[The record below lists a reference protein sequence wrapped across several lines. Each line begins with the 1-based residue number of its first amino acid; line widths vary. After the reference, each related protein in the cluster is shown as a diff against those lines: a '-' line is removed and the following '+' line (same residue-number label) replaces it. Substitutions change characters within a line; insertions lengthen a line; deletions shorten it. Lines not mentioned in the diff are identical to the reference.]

1 MSLRKLSTLFFI
13 AAFVFV
19 AASCNKDEGTTTT
32 TPSLTGLRFECPKF
46 VRPDQ
51 KVTLTP
57 KGLIQ
62 PDGVDVGYYWRVIPT
77 MTQYDTVDVF
87 THQFTDTLQ
96 TCTVNC
102 YAYAS
107 GYTGTSFSREVVVV
121 KGGLDGS
128 LKGREINA
136 DDPKI
141 TVDGLDYYYEKI
153 GNLEWFRNNLAKVA
167 QGTPY
172 LNSEAMSDVF
182 GRYYSYNEALTACP
196 DGWRLPTEEDWMSL
210 AEAVGSP
217 AAEKYSVFTNVASKL
232 FVNATFN
239 GTQILQYWPEVGD
252 ITNSSK
258 LSFVPC
264 GFSNLGAANDNG
276 AYANASFDG
285 VFEYAVMWTADKAD
299 GEDMAYYR
307 YLFHN
312 LPDMFVGKG
321 DMNAFGASVRCVR
334 DAK

>member
-1 MSLRKLSTLFFI
+1 MSLKKLSTLFFI

-19 AASCNKDEGTTTT
+19 AASCDKDEDSTT
-32 TPSLTGLRFECPKF
+32 TPSLTGLTFDCPKF
-46 VRPDQ
+46 VNPDH

-57 KGLIQ
+57 KGVTQ
-62 PDGVDVGYYWRVIPT
+62 PDGVNVKYYWRVTPT

-107 GYTGTSFSREVVVV
+107 GYTGASFSREVVVV
-121 KGGLDGS
+121 KGGIDGS
-128 LKGREINA
+128 LKGRGINA
-136 DDPKI
+136 ADPKV
-141 TVDGLDYYYEKI
+141 TVDGEDYYYEKI
-153 GNLEWFRNNLAKVA
+153 GNLEWFRNNLSKVG

-172 LNSEAMSDVF
+172 LNSNAISNVF
-182 GRYYSYNEALTACP
+182 GRYYSYNEALAACP
-196 DGWRLPTEEDWMSL
+196 EGWRLPTEEDWMSL
-210 AEAVGSP
+210 AAEVGSP
-217 AAEKYSVFTNVASKL
+217 VAEKYSVFENVASKL
-232 FVNATFN
+232 FADATFN
-239 GTQILQYWPEVGD
+239 GTQILQYWPEVGE

-258 LSFVPC
+258 LSLVPL
-264 GFSNLGAANDNG
+264 GFSNLGSSDANG
-276 AYANASFDG
+276 AYPYASFDG
-285 VFEYAVMWTADKAD
+285 VFEYAVVWTADKSDED
-299 GEDMAYYR
+299 GMAYYR

-321 DMNAFGASVRCVR
+321 DVDTFGASVRCVR